1 MSCNRGREAFCS
13 LISHQYMLPAATDLM
28 CVLHRYVQAKL
39 KALEN
44 EAKIM
49 KDVRPFLH
57 VTRQNLLQ

>member
-1 MSCNRGREAFCS
+1 
-13 LISHQYMLPAATDLM
+13 M

-49 KDVRPFLH
+49 KDVRSFLH
-57 VTRQNLLQ
+57 VMHQNLLQGAMRHVMPSVGLTRSWSWLLSMMR